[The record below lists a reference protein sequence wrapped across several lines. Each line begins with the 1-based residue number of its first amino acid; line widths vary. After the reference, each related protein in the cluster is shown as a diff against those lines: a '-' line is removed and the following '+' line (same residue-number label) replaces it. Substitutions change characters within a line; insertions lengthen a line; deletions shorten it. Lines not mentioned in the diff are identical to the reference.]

1 MNTRTKVSI
10 TAGTKSL
17 EFNLPENARD
27 VICAGSPT
35 DQSVHDLVLDAIT
48 QPIAFPELGLAIL
61 DDDRVAIAIEDGV
74 PRGPEIVQEL
84 VAWLLGRKLQPEQI
98 TVVLS
103 GTGSIPLDAMRRA
116 LIDREGV
123 RIVQHAPDDPEQL
136 EYIAAAESADAIYIQ
151 RDLVEAAVV
160 LPIYCIRHPEALSPS
175 DLYAM
180 SPGFADAK
188 TKQRWNLAWLDDNRH
203 HLHLQSKLSREAG
216 WLMGVQFA
224 LAVVPS
230 QDGGIAGLLGG
241 DPEQVYRTAQSQL
254 QEASYTEPATTKHD
268 LVIASVE
275 GAKDQQTW
283 MNVARAMAKADRF
296 LSPAGCL
303 VVLCDVDRITDGIA
317 QLASDEP
324 DDELERT
331 LLGGDLE
338 DAFSAAVIRS
348 VQAKRSVYLMAPL
361 NPTEVEGLGLAPISG
376 SADVE
381 RLSQR
386 FRKVC
391 LLRTSQF

>member
-1 MNTRTKVSI
+1 MNAKTKVSL
-10 TAGTKSL
+10 TAGNNHL
-17 EFNLPENARD
+17 EFHLPENARD
-27 VICAGSPT
+27 LICAGSPT
-35 DQSVHDLVLDAIT
+35 EQSLRDLVLDAVT
-48 QPIAFPELGLAIL
+48 HPIAFPELGLAIL
-61 DDDRVAIAIEDGV
+61 DDDHVAIAIEDGV
-74 PRGPEIVQEL
+74 PRGPEIVREV
-84 VAWLLGRKLQPEQI
+84 VAWLLGRGLQPEQI

-103 GTGSIPLDAMRRA
+103 ATGNIPMDAMRRA
-116 LIDREGV
+116 LHDREGV
-123 RIVQHAPDDPEQL
+123 RIVQHAANDPEQL

-151 RDLVEAAVV
+151 RDLVEASVV
-160 LPIYCIRHPEALSPS
+160 LPIYCIRHPESLNAS
-175 DLYAM
+175 DPYAM

-203 HLHLQSKLSREAG
+203 HLRLQSKLSREAG
-216 WLMGVQFA
+216 WLMGIQFA
-224 LAVVPS
+224 LAVVPA
-230 QDGGIAGLLGG
+230 QDGAIAGIVGG

-254 QEASYTEPATTKHD
+254 QETSYTEPATTKCD

-283 MNVARAMAKADRF
+283 INVARAMAKADGF

-324 DDELERT
+324 DDELERS

-348 VQAKRSVYLMAPL
+348 VQAKRSVYLMASLDPAD
-361 NPTEVEGLGLAPISG
+361 VEGLGLAPIAS